1 MKTKRHFI
9 LDENFDY
16 KIIKDL
22 SNNELKDLS
31 DDIKELIISRCS
43 EFGGHLSSN
52 LGITNLTISLFK
64 CFDVEKDKIIFD
76 IGHNSYA
83 YKILTG
89 RPLKNL
95 RQKNGT
101 DGFQRIKESK
111 FDVYDAGHSS
121 TSISA
126 ALGFAKSRDLLKE
139 NYNVVCIVGDGS
151 LENGLCLEALNNLVI
166 ANTKIIIILNDNE
179 MSISP
184 TTGGIS
190 AILKG
195 IRKNPFVH
203 AIFNDANFEYFGPVD
218 GDSFKDLKKAIEKA
232 KKAKNSVLLHVKT
245 SKGEGYQ
252 KAEEDI
258 VGEYHFVQ
266 PFDIKTGK
274 IKNKVASNV
283 ISFSKIFSDLVDE
296 DLENN
301 EKTIVICPSTT
312 VGAKLNDVF
321 KKYPDRTFDVG
332 ISEEHAAVYSSAFAM
347 NGFHTY
353 LFMYSTFLQ
362 RAYDEVIHDICRL
375 NQHVTLCID
384 RSGLTGQDGETHQGI
399 YDDGFF
405 FSMPNLVLAMP
416 KDKYDA
422 KRLFDFSKNYKHPF
436 AIRYPAIYEENGVA
450 IKTEPITELNWDIL
464 LDNSLEKVVVSFGPR
479 INELYEA
486 LKNKNIS
493 LINALFLKDYNI
505 ENVKNLLKYKSIYI
519 YDPYGIE
526 SGFASNLLL
535 NLNKFNYKGD
545 VKIKTLPVSF
555 IEKGTIKEQEKEFLI
570 DLESSLQWIL
580 S

>member
-166 ANTKIIIILNDNE
+166 ANTKIIIILK
-179 MSISP
+179 
-184 TTGGIS
+184 
-190 AILKG
+190 IL
-195 IRKNPFVH
+195 
-203 AIFNDANFEYFGPVD
+203 
-218 GDSFKDLKKAIEKA
+218 
-232 KKAKNSVLLHVKT
+232 
-245 SKGEGYQ
+245 
-252 KAEEDI
+252 
-258 VGEYHFVQ
+258 
-266 PFDIKTGK
+266 
-274 IKNKVASNV
+274 
-283 ISFSKIFSDLVDE
+283 
-296 DLENN
+296 
-301 EKTIVICPSTT
+301 
-312 VGAKLNDVF
+312 
-321 KKYPDRTFDVG
+321 
-332 ISEEHAAVYSSAFAM
+332 
-347 NGFHTY
+347 
-353 LFMYSTFLQ
+353 LFMQFLMMQ
-362 RAYDEVIHDICRL
+362 
-375 NQHVTLCID
+375 
-384 RSGLTGQDGETHQGI
+384 
-399 YDDGFF
+399 
-405 FSMPNLVLAMP
+405 
-416 KDKYDA
+416 
-422 KRLFDFSKNYKHPF
+422 
-436 AIRYPAIYEENGVA
+436 
-450 IKTEPITELNWDIL
+450 
-464 LDNSLEKVVVSFGPR
+464 
-479 INELYEA
+479 
-486 LKNKNIS
+486 
-493 LINALFLKDYNI
+493 
-505 ENVKNLLKYKSIYI
+505 
-519 YDPYGIE
+519 
-526 SGFASNLLL
+526 
-535 NLNKFNYKGD
+535 
-545 VKIKTLPVSF
+545 
-555 IEKGTIKEQEKEFLI
+555 
-570 DLESSLQWIL
+570 IL
-580 S
+580 SILDLLMEIVLKI